1 MEKPSPPHPLT
12 KRGGGVETT
21 GVAREAASLREAP
34 PSRSL
39 PKSGGRLSRLLLHS
53 WFRLSVGCVSDGLG
67 GGHGG

>member
-12 KRGGGVETT
+12 KRDGGETT

-39 PKSGGRLSRLLLHS
+39 PKSGGRLSWLLLHS
-53 WFRLSVGCVSDGLG
+53 WFRLKGGCGSMLVGC
-67 GGHGG
+67 GHGG